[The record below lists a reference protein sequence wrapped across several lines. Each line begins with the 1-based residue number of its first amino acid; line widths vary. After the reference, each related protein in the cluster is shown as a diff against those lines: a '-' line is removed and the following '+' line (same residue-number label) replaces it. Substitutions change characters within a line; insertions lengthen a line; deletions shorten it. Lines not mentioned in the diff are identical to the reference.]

1 MFGYY
6 GLNRGFNLIRMLNGL
21 SKTLTVANRVIPM
34 YQKAKPMVSNARTL
48 INTLKNINIVD
59 SNNIKKENKVKKEPK
74 SISSSNNPIFFA

>member
-34 YQKAKPMVSNARTL
+34 YQKAKPMISNARTL

-59 SNNIKKENKVKKEPK
+59 SNDIKKENKVKKEPK